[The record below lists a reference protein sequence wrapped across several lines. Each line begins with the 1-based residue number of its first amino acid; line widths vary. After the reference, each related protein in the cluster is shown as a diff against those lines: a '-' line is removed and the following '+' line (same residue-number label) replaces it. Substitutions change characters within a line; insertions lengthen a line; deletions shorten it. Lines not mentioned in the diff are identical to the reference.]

1 MQRSSADLFAT
12 ALRLSILLAVL
23 IAALGSLIGFFV
35 YGMPGIFSAL
45 IAAAVS
51 ASFGVL
57 TILSIRLGSK
67 LPLNGFYAL
76 VLGGWLLKILLFAVL
91 LGSLQGAEFIS
102 GPMFFFGVVAG
113 VLGGLSIDSYLV
125 LSSKLPAVEN

>member
-1 MQRSSADLFAT
+1 MQRNSADLFAA
-12 ALRLSILLAVL
+12 ALKLSILLAVL
-23 IAALGSLIGFFV
+23 IAAAGSLVGFLI
-35 YGMPGIFSAL
+35 YGLPGVFSAL

-57 TILSIRLGSK
+57 TILSIRFGSK

-76 VLGGWLLKILLFAVL
+76 VLGGWLLKLLLFAVL
-91 LGSLQGAEFIS
+91 LGSLQGADFIS
-102 GPMFFFGVVAG
+102 GPMFFFAIVTS

>member
-1 MQRSSADLFAT
+1 MQRNSADLFA
-12 ALRLSILLAVL
+12 AAIKLSILLAVL
-23 IAALGSLIGFFV
+23 IAAAGSLVGFLI
-35 YGMPGIFSAL
+35 YGLPGVFSAL

-57 TILSIRLGSK
+57 TILSIRFGSK

-76 VLGGWLLKILLFAVL
+76 VLGGWLLKLLLFAVL
-91 LGSLQGAEFIS
+91 LGSLQGADFIS
-102 GPMFFFGVVAG
+102 GPMFFFAIVTS

>member
-1 MQRSSADLFAT
+1 MQRNSAELFSA
-12 ALRLSILLAVL
+12 ALKLSIFLALL
-23 IAALGSLIGFFV
+23 IALAGSLLGFFIYGLPGV
-35 YGMPGIFSAL
+35 YSSL

-57 TILSIRLGSK
+57 TILSIRFGSK
-67 LPLNGFYAL
+67 LPLNGFYGL

-102 GPMFFFGVVAG
+102 GPMFFFAIVAS

>member
-1 MQRSSADLFAT
+1 MQRNSADLFGL
-12 ALRLSILLAVL
+12 ALKLSLLLALV
-23 IAALGSLIGFFV
+23 IAALGSLVGLLIFGLPGV
-35 YGMPGIFSAL
+35 YSAL

-51 ASFGVL
+51 VSFGVL
-57 TILSIRLGSK
+57 TILSIRIGSR
-67 LPLNGFYAL
+67 LPLNGFYGL

-91 LGSLQGAEFIS
+91 LGALQGAEFMS
-102 GPMFFFGVVAG
+102 GPMFFFAIVTS

>member
-1 MQRSSADLFAT
+1 MQRNSADLFNA

-23 IAALGSLIGFFV
+23 IALVGSLLGFLIYELPGV
-35 YGMPGIFSAL
+35 YSSL

-57 TILSIRLGSK
+57 TILSIRFGSR
-67 LPLNGFYAL
+67 LPLNGFYGL

-91 LGSLQGAEFIS
+91 LGSLQGADFIS
-102 GPMFFFGVVAG
+102 GPMFYFAVVAS

>member
-1 MQRSSADLFAT
+1 MQRNSADLFGL
-12 ALRLSILLAVL
+12 ALKLSLLLAVI
-23 IAALGSLIGFFV
+23 IAVLGSLVGLLIFGL
-35 YGMPGIFSAL
+35 PGVFSAL

-51 ASFGVL
+51 VSFGVL
-57 TILSIRLGSK
+57 TILSIRIGSR
-67 LPLNGFYAL
+67 LPLNGFYGL

-91 LGSLQGAEFIS
+91 LGALQGAEFMS
-102 GPMFFFGVVAG
+102 GPMFFFAIVAS

>member
-1 MQRSSADLFAT
+1 MQRSSADLFAA

-35 YGMPGIFSAL
+35 YGMPGVFSAL

-91 LGSLQGAEFIS
+91 LGSLQGAGFIS
-102 GPMFFFGVVAG
+102 GPMFFFGVVAS

>member
-1 MQRSSADLFAT
+1 MQRNSADLFNA

-23 IAALGSLIGFFV
+23 IALVGSLLGFLIYGLPGV
-35 YGMPGIFSAL
+35 YSSL

-57 TILSIRLGSK
+57 TIFSIRFGSR
-67 LPLNGFYAL
+67 LPLNGFYGL

-91 LGSLQGAEFIS
+91 LGSLQGADFIS
-102 GPMFFFGVVAG
+102 GPMFFFAVVAS

-125 LSSKLPAVEN
+125 LSSKLPAVAN